1 MFRHIFSSSIFSMIL
16 LLGNY
21 LIMNRF
27 LSLNFYSIQDFLQLQ
42 GFHDQF
48 PHLTTHQLLP
58 IIHNMLATGLS
69 TVLWSC
75 KSTYC
80 ASTPLLWDRKDKGY
94 LGHTYVE

>member
-1 MFRHIFSSSIFSMIL
+1 MFGHIYSSSIFSTIL
-16 LLGNY
+16 LLSNY

-27 LSLNFYSIQDFLQLQ
+27 LSLNFYSIPDFLQPQ

-48 PHLTTHQLLP
+48 PHLTIHQLPP
-58 IIHNMLATGLS
+58 ITHSSLATGLS
-69 TVLWSC
+69 TVSWSC

-80 ASTPLLWDRKDKGY
+80 ASTPLLWDRKDKGS